1 MEDKVWEA
9 LKTVLDPELGMSIVD
24 LGLIYTVEIIGDAA
38 NITMTLTSPG
48 CPLAPLIDEMVRK
61 AVSGVRGVKK
71 INLEIVWDP
80 PWSPELMSEEVRA
93 ELGM

>member
-9 LKTVLDPELGMSIVD
+9 LKTVLDTELGISIVD
-24 LGLIYTVEIIGDAA
+24 LGLIYSVKMGEGGVDIK
-38 NITMTLTSPG
+38 MTLTSPG

-61 AVSGVRGVKK
+61 AVGEVEGVKK